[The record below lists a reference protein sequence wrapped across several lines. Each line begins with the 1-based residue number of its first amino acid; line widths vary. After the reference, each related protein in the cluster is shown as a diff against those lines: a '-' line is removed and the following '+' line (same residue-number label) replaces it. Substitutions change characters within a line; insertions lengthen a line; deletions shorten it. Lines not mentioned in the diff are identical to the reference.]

1 MRNTYDMKTMACPPK
16 YLQMG
21 TFYKYYTGE
30 KVAPC
35 LTIVIGGNH
44 EASSHLRELY
54 FGGWLAPRIYFLGY
68 SGCITVKKGDM
79 SLKVGGISGIYS
91 QPSFNNSNP
100 KYFYHLGYMENYPFD
115 DRGKYSV
122 YHQKQIDILKWLL
135 YSP

>member
-91 QPSFNNSNP
+91 QPSFNNSNSSNIYIY
-100 KYFYHLGYMENYPFD
+100 KKVIWRTTLSMIVEN
-115 DRGKYSV
+115 
-122 YHQKQIDILKWLL
+122 ILSTIKNK
-135 YSP
+135 SIS

>member
-1 MRNTYDMKTMACPPK
+1 
-16 YLQMG
+16 MG

-91 QPSFNNSNP
+91 QPSFNNSIASIYEKVTWRTTLSMIEAN
-100 KYFYHLGYMENYPFD
+100 
-115 DRGKYSV
+115 
-122 YHQKQIDILKWLL
+122 ILSTIKNK
-135 YSP
+135 SIS